1 MTAHYTSTSRR
12 LKVLDLFS
20 GAGGFS
26 KGFESSGFEILGG
39 VDFDKHA
46 LSTYAYNFPSAKA
59 FLEDLDSPTEEF
71 LEWLESVRGDVD
83 VIIGGPPCQGFSI
96 AGKRDPRDP
105 RNRLYQKYIDIV
117 KLLKPQAVLIENVP
131 TIMTM
136 SSGAV
141 RESIIHDLESLG
153 FNVSVETLNASF
165 FGIPQARRRTFFVG
179 TRTDRPFFF
188 PVPTTKES
196 PLTCWDALSDLPSL
210 DKQAPLRCQ
219 KPKNEYQ
226 KLMRLNA
233 NSLHNHELVQHT
245 ETTKSIIALVPDG
258 GNYKSLPLNLQ
269 LTRKVNIAWTRM
281 NSKKPSFTIDA
292 GHNHHFHYKENRVPS
307 VRESARIQSFPDS
320 FVFLGNRTSQYRQ
333 VGNAVPPLLASALA
347 DALKACL

>member
-1 MTAHYTSTSRR
+1 MTAQYTSSSRS

-26 KGFESSGFEILGG
+26 KGFELSGFEILGG
-39 VDFDKHA
+39 VDFDNHA
-46 LSTYAYNFPSAKA
+46 LSTYARNFPNAKA

-71 LEWLESVRGDVD
+71 LNWLQSVKGVVD
-83 VIIGGPPCQGFSI
+83 VVIGGPPCQGFSI

-117 KLLKPQAVLIENVP
+117 KLLKPRAVLIENVP

-141 RESIIHDLESLG
+141 SRSIVSDLESLG
-153 FNVSVETLNASF
+153 FTVSVETLNASF

-179 TRTDRPFFF
+179 TRTEKLFSFPF
-188 PVPTTKES
+188 PTTKEV

-210 DKQAPLRCQ
+210 DKSAPLLYQ
-219 KPKNEYQ
+219 QPKNEYQ
-226 KLMRLNA
+226 KLMREDS
-233 NSLHNHELVQHT
+233 NSIQNHELVQHT
-245 ETTKSIIALVPDG
+245 ETTKAIIALVPDG
-258 GNYKSLPLNLQ
+258 GNYKSLPPNLQ

-281 NSKKPSFTIDA
+281 N
-292 GHNHHFHYKENRVPS
+292 
-307 VRESARIQSFPDS
+307 
-320 FVFLGNRTSQYRQ
+320 
-333 VGNAVPPLLASALA
+333 
-347 DALKACL
+347 